1 MPSFLYRLYKSYK
14 TCFFLSWNPARAFSA
29 RGLLGLLGL
38 LSQDPCMGGRKGTR
52 QRQSKGQEDG
62 DGALAIE
69 WP

>member
-1 MPSFLYRLYKSYK
+1 M
-14 TCFFLSWNPARAFSA
+14 FFTHSWNPARAFSA

>member
-1 MPSFLYRLYKSYK
+1 
-14 TCFFLSWNPARAFSA
+14 
-29 RGLLGLLGL
+29 
-38 LSQDPCMGGRKGTR
+38 MGGRKGTR

>member
-1 MPSFLYRLYKSYK
+1 M
-14 TCFFLSWNPARAFSA
+14 FFTHSWNPARAFSA
-29 RGLLGLLGL
+29 RGLLGL